1 MKMTGISQ
9 FQQILFY
16 SDQRLNNTNE
26 IWKYKINDKSN
37 LNLDVLKDGIL
48 VNIKT
53 LTGKYIEINISQ
65 SQICMDLKGLIED

>member
-1 MKMTGISQ
+1 MKMTGISH

-37 LNLDVLKDGIL
+37 LNQDVFKNGIL
-48 VNIKT
+48 
-53 LTGKYIEINISQ
+53 
-65 SQICMDLKGLIED
+65 